1 MQKVVT
7 KRSHKDEHQQRAR
20 ARPKEAIIKPDGN
33 ACQKGG
39 PPGRPARPPGAVV
52 KAHGSPAQGHRPNPH
67 KQQENQWIGPVARQK
82 RDHRSPRPC
91 GEGCTQDRTKHSNP
105 IKPHG
110 PQVAPGCQ
118 RRARNRRELSRA
130 EQAGGTRR
138 RQGSKESGHLNQA
151 AAAHHRIHEP
161 GQQRRRAKQQPDLHT
176 SQLYTPGLQPHAQ
189 LQVRDHCTMISMANS
204 TSPGRPAAPP
214 HALRIGL
221 TMGDPAGIGP
231 EVCLKAI
238 QALRTRPQ
246 QAPVALVLYGDAA
259 LLDQTAHALSLPTP
273 AALGVEVKATA
284 SLGPYVIGK
293 PMANSGEAAARSIE
307 AAAQD
312 CRAGRLDAMVTAPI
326 HKGALALTGR
336 TFPGHTEMLASLCD
350 PAHPP
355 SVRMMLVNP
364 HLRVVLNSIHLPLR
378 MAIEQLN
385 GEALLET
392 LHITHQALSQRFSR
406 PLRIALAGLNPH
418 ASDGGLFGSEEA
430 EILSPTVARA
440 RALGLPVS
448 GPHSPDSVFRQAW
461 GLSVKTR
468 KFDVVVC
475 LYHDQGLIPVKLL
488 GIDDGVNCT
497 LGLPF
502 IRTSVDHGTAFEIA
516 GQNQASPDSMIAAI
530 HTAARLCRGGI

>member
-1 MQKVVT
+1 
-7 KRSHKDEHQQRAR
+7 
-20 ARPKEAIIKPDGN
+20 
-33 ACQKGG
+33 
-39 PPGRPARPPGAVV
+39 
-52 KAHGSPAQGHRPNPH
+52 
-67 KQQENQWIGPVARQK
+67 
-82 RDHRSPRPC
+82 
-91 GEGCTQDRTKHSNP
+91 
-105 IKPHG
+105 
-110 PQVAPGCQ
+110 
-118 RRARNRRELSRA
+118 
-130 EQAGGTRR
+130 
-138 RQGSKESGHLNQA
+138 
-151 AAAHHRIHEP
+151 
-161 GQQRRRAKQQPDLHT
+161 
-176 SQLYTPGLQPHAQ
+176 
-189 LQVRDHCTMISMANS
+189 
-204 TSPGRPAAPP
+204 
-214 HALRIGL
+214 
-221 TMGDPAGIGP
+221 
-231 EVCLKAI
+231 
-238 QALRTRPQ
+238 
-246 QAPVALVLYGDAA
+246 
-259 LLDQTAHALSLPTP
+259 
-273 AALGVEVKATA
+273 
-284 SLGPYVIGK
+284 
-293 PMANSGEAAARSIE
+293 MANSGEAAARSIE

-385 GEALLET
+385 SEALLET

-461 GLSVKTR
+461 GLSAETR